1 MDIIKSI
8 EHEQLKN
15 RIPDLKVGDTV
26 RVHQRIKEGNRERIQ
41 VFEGIIIKKQ
51 GGSVNATFTVRRI
64 AYGVG
69 VEKTFLVHSPLVEKV
84 EVVRVGKARR
94 AKLYYLRDRVGK
106 AAKTKENIGAKI
118 ESKYIDV
125 KEELVEEP
133 AVEEE
138 ATETVEA
145 PVEEAKVEETVAPV
159 EEAKAEEVKEETKE
173 EVVEEAAE
181 EKKEPSSDEIIE
193 GLKAELDKAK
203 NDVARAYA
211 DTENMKKRLQK
222 DADAT
227 RKYRFQQSAT
237 EILPI
242 LDSMEMALKVQ
253 TEDEAIKNYVKG
265 FEMIHKQLKGVLEK
279 EGVQEIDAADKPFDH
294 NTMQALMQE
303 KKEGVESGM
312 VIEVL
317 QKGYMLKDRILR
329 PALVKVSE

>member
-1 MDIIKSI
+1 M
-8 EHEQLKN
+8 
-15 RIPDLKVGDTV
+15 
-26 RVHQRIKEGNRERIQ
+26 KE
-41 VFEGIIIKKQ
+41 VPMM
-51 GGSVNATFTVRRI
+51 S
-64 AYGVG
+64 
-69 VEKTFLVHSPLVEKV
+69 
-84 EVVRVGKARR
+84 
-94 AKLYYLRDRVGK
+94 
-106 AAKTKENIGAKI
+106 
-118 ESKYIDV
+118 
-125 KEELVEEP
+125 KEENKEV
-133 AVEEE
+133 
-138 ATETVEA
+138 
-145 PVEEAKVEETVAPV
+145 K
-159 EEAKAEEVKEETKE
+159 EEVKEEVAE
-173 EVVEEAAE
+173 EVTEETTEDVVE

-227 RKYRFQQSAT
+227 RKYRFQQPAT